1 MSGLPAAEV
10 RILLVE
16 DNEMNSDMLTRRLRR
31 RGYQVSLATDGEAAI
46 AMARELRPH
55 LILMDISL
63 PLIDGHEAIRRIRR
77 EEQTTPVAIIALTAH
92 ALTEDRDKC
101 LAAGADD
108 YDTKPVELTRLL
120 EKIDALLAQRR
131 SS

>member
-31 RGYQVSLATDGEAAI
+31 RGYQVSLATDGEAAV

-63 PLIDGHEAIRRIRR
+63 PLIDGHEAIRRVRR

-131 SS
+131 FS

>member
-31 RGYQVSLATDGEAAI
+31 RGYQVSLATDGEAAV

-131 SS
+131 FS

>member
-31 RGYQVSLATDGEAAI
+31 RGYQVSLATDGEAAV

>member
-31 RGYQVSLATDGEAAI
+31 RGYQVSLATDGEAAV

-63 PLIDGHEAIRRIRR
+63 PLIDGHEAIRRLRR

-131 SS
+131 FS

>member
-1 MSGLPAAEV
+1 MSELPAAEV

-77 EEQTTPVAIIALTAH
+77 EEQTTPVPIIALTAH

-108 YDTKPVELTRLL
+108 YDTKPVDLARLL

>member
-31 RGYQVSLATDGEAAI
+31 RGYQVSLATDGEAAV

-63 PLIDGHEAIRRIRR
+63 PLIDGHEAIRRIRSA
-77 EEQTTPVAIIALTAH
+77 EQTTPVAIIALTAH

>member
-77 EEQTTPVAIIALTAH
+77 EEQTTPVPIIALTAH

-131 SS
+131 FS

>member
-131 SS
+131 FS